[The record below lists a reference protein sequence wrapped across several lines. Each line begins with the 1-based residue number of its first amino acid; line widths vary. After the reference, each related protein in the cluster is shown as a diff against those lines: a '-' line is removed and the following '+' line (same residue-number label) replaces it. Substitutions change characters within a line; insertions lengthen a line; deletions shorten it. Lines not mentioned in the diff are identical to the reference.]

1 MNWLYYLLEANLYLC
16 IFYGFY
22 RLLLHKET
30 FYQLNRYY
38 LIGASIF
45 AFLLPLTQVSY
56 LHGLLKGNEIQGL
69 VYVTPTLTAAEISRS
84 SLFSG
89 DQWITAIYLAA
100 VFALFLRLLSSLY
113 RVFSLALH
121 APKQK
126 HGKII
131 HIELKDSAIAFSF
144 FNLLFIN
151 PKAREKQTI
160 MKHELVHIRQRHS
173 LDILFFE
180 FLLAFNWFNPI
191 TWMIKKDIQLL
202 HEYIADEATTSEEVK
217 KHEYAMFLIQ
227 NSFGNIPNPLTS
239 QIFNQSILK
248 RRINML
254 NKKRSAGRARLRL
267 LYVLP
272 LTGGM
277 LCASTLGFTKDY
289 ATIDLYA
296 RKSQPLFAAMQK
308 SQSSP
313 SAAQKPK
320 EKQYFTIE
328 SRYDPKTGETINLE
342 KRLLL
347 LNGKKLKGKNIIII
361 EGYDHMTELKGK
373 AATDKYGKSAANG
386 ALEFTGANIKLSA
399 KFPPP
404 IVTKDPSPSAA
415 NIPGPPA
422 PPAPVKFPP
431 PIVTK
436 DRKSP
441 SAANLPKPPAPPID
455 VKLVPPPPPPPPK
468 KQQGKEVSFKA
479 VDSDDHHFIAVPD
492 VKAEQSET
500 LPEVEI
506 IKTENGETKGDVK
519 TVISTKTLNNNAN
532 VKTSDNVN
540 VVYTDKTGN
549 VKSDSKATV
558 KSNVTFSYEIKQP
571 EKKAK
576 KN

>member
-1 MNWLYYLLEANLYLC
+1 MNWLYYLLEANLYLSV
-16 IFYGFY
+16 FYGFY

-38 LIGASIF
+38 LISAAVL

-56 LHGLLKGNEIQGL
+56 LHSLLSGNDVKDL
-69 VYVTPTLTAAEISRS
+69 VYVTPVLTETGTVTNN
-84 SLFSG
+84 LFQAG
-89 DQWITAIYLAA
+89 QWITAIYLSA
-100 VFALFLRLLSSLY
+100 VIILFLRLLSSLY
-113 RVFSLALH
+113 RVFSLAVN

-126 HGKII
+126 HGKVI

-144 FNLLFIN
+144 FNLLFIH
-151 PKAREKQTI
+151 PQAKEKQTI
-160 MKHELVHIRQRHS
+160 LKHELVHIRQKHS

-180 FLLAFNWFNPI
+180 FILAFNWFNPI

-202 HEYIADEATTSEEVK
+202 HEYIADDVTTSKEVK

-227 NSFGNIPNPLTS
+227 NSFGHIPSPLTS

-296 RKSQPLFAAMQK
+296 QKSQPLLSVTQK
-308 SQSSP
+308 SQPSP
-313 SAAQKPK
+313 STAQKPK
-320 EKQYFTIE
+320 EKQYFAIE
-328 SRYDPKTGETINLE
+328 SRYNPKTGETVSIE
-342 KRLLL
+342 KRLILM
-347 LNGKKLKGKNIIII
+347 NGKRLRNQNIFVI

-373 AATDKYGKSAANG
+373 AATDKYGKSAAHG

-404 IVTKDPSPSAA
+404 IVTKDPPSQPAV
-415 NIPGPPA
+415 NVPA
-422 PPAPVKFPP
+422 PPAPPVE
-431 PIVTK
+431 
-436 DRKSP
+436 
-441 SAANLPKPPAPPID
+441 
-455 VKLVPPPPPPPPK
+455 VKLAPPPPPPAPPK
-468 KQQGKEVSFKA
+468 KQQAEAQAKEVSFKA

-492 VKAEQSET
+492 VKTEQSKT
-500 LPEVEI
+500 LPEVQI
-506 IKTENGETKGDVK
+506 IKTEKGEVK
-519 TVISTKTLNNNAN
+519 TVISTKTPNNNSN
-532 VKTSDNVN
+532 TKTTDNIDL
-540 VVYTDKTGN
+540 VYTDKAT
-549 VKSDSKATV
+549 VSARSDQKATIN
-558 KSNVTFSYEIKQP
+558 SNVTFSYEIKQP